1 MKMRDAMQHL
11 AGAMT
16 NRYGSWGE
24 LASALG
30 VSDKELDD
38 LMFET
43 SITPTEDPYDDA
55 MVFADIIRELIV
67 QISPDRRTEVFAAI
81 TDGYCTK
88 CGSDFGCAC
97 DKTVGIEYDEFRGFA
112 VVPFGEGGE
121 RDEAIRRLWKSGT
134 SGTGRGSGLKTTPDP
149 NKWS

>member
-38 LMFET
+38 LIFET

-97 DKTVGIEYDEFRGFA
+97 DKPVGIEYDEFRGFA

-121 RDEAIRRLWKSGT
+121 RDEAVRKSWQPATQVHGKGRRSL
-134 SGTGRGSGLKTTPDP
+134 PDP
-149 NKWS
+149 DERW